1 MAFIQHRQALY
12 FLSFFSVKTLLFPF
26 GLQLGTG
33 LQGVKKLLSGCG
45 EQMPWHLRDTE
56 ASSPAWGWAF
66 TRDTSP
72 AQPAVV
78 SQVLAIFLMSFTS
91 WSRKWLSRK
100 SQRWRSVRAE
110 SGACWS
116 KRACF
121 SSSPGLWKLPCIQGF
136 SPLILGGHLHVLE
149 EGAASALVWIFKK
162 HRAPSCFP
170 WATWQKSWPMPS
182 RATSLQQKIEA
193 QREVDVESL
202 QI

>member
-12 FLSFFSVKTLLFPF
+12 FLFFFSVKTLLFPF

-56 ASSPAWGWAF
+56 CSSPAWGWAF

-78 SQVLAIFLMSFTS
+78 SQVVAIFLMSFTS
-91 WSRKWLSRK
+91 SSRKWLSRK

-116 KRACF
+116 KRAF
-121 SSSPGLWKLPCIQGF
+121 SVLLQDCGSSHAYKAFPHLSWEGICMSWKRVQPLPWFGSSRDTGYPHASPGPPGRRAGPCPPEPHHC
-136 SPLILGGHLHVLE
+136 S
-149 EGAASALVWIFKK
+149 KK
-162 HRAPSCFP
+162 
-170 WATWQKSWPMPS
+170 
-182 RATSLQQKIEA
+182 
-193 QREVDVESL
+193 
-202 QI
+202 